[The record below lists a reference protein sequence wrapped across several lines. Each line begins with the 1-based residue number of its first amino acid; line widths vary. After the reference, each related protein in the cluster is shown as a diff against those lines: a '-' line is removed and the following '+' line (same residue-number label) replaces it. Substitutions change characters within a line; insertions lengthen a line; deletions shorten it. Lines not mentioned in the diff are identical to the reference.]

1 MPRAYA
7 YVRWSTAE
15 QGEEGRDSHDRQT
28 TPLEAFTK
36 ATGIPV
42 VETIIDK
49 GVSAFKGANARIGQ
63 LKGLLDRIES
73 GEIERGDYIIVE
85 SIDRLTRQKLND
97 SVDLI
102 QSILKKGVR
111 LHTVIDQK
119 TYSHDDPSRDLET
132 LLMVG
137 VIAKRAHEES
147 DTKSKR
153 LKSSWLK
160 KRNAAETTIIR
171 KQCPYGLRYDEE
183 AQAFA
188 IVEDEA
194 QEIRDIFENLK
205 YMGILESIKRVNQYS
220 KRRWTR
226 KHIDELIKNKSPI
239 GVLSLR
245 RRNDEDGT
253 KIFDRYVPGYYPK
266 IIDETE
272 FDAAVSA
279 VKGRFNERK
288 SGRRS
293 PNNYNIFRHCIQCH
307 EHKAGM
313 LFNLQGLGVEKK
325 RYAYLV
331 CSNRAERVCEC
342 DNRIRFD
349 LVFGTFLAFVKQLS
363 ENRYIDER
371 TDQKRKD
378 FTWFSQDNYKQMDA
392 VNDAFSRFFSVRDTS
407 APKEEIRAKKA
418 QLTSEKTALEMLDAS
433 LAQFDGLI
441 PKTFIKRI
449 ADTEARIT
457 ALEVEIQN
465 LEGSLAI
472 EAETLE
478 VTTYQDILDLY
489 ATEQGRLK
497 LNTFFISRGITFE
510 VNSDKES
517 NMVSLQIKIKG
528 DEKFNLYTS
537 QLFTTKDPLTPFGI
551 PDLSHIIK

>member
-1 MPRAYA
+1 MPKAYA

-28 TPLEAFTK
+28 TPLRAFTE

-73 GEIERGDYIIVE
+73 GEIERGDYVIVE

-97 SVDLI
+97 SVELI

-160 KRNAAETTIIR
+160 KRDAAETTIIR
-171 KQCPYGLRYDEE
+171 KQCPYGFRYDE
-183 AQAFA
+183 QANAFV

-194 QEIRDIFENLK
+194 QEIRHIFDLLK
-205 YMGILESIKRVNQYS
+205 HMGILESIKRVNQYS

-226 KHIDELIKNKSPI
+226 KHIDELIKTKSPI
-239 GVLSLR
+239 GVLCLNR
-245 RRNDEDGT
+245 RKDDGNGR
-253 KIFDRYVPGYYPK
+253 ILDRYIPGYYPK
-266 IIDETE
+266 IIEDTD

-279 VKGRFNERK
+279 IKSRFNERK
-288 SGRRS
+288 SGRRAA
-293 PNNYNIFRHCIQCH
+293 NNYNIFRHCIQC
-307 EHKAGM
+307 EMHKVGM
-313 LFNLQGLGVEKK
+313 MFNLQGLGLEKK

-331 CSNRAERVCEC
+331 CSNRAERVCDC
-342 DNRIRFD
+342 TNRIRFEY
-349 LVFGTFLAFVKQLS
+349 VFAVFLSFIKQIS

-371 TDQKRKD
+371 TDKKRER
-378 FTWFSQDNYKQMDA
+378 FTWFSQEEYKH
-392 VNDAFSRFFSVRDTS
+392 
-407 APKEEIRAKKA
+407 
-418 QLTSEKTALEMLDAS
+418 
-433 LAQFDGLI
+433 
-441 PKTFIKRI
+441 
-449 ADTEARIT
+449 
-457 ALEVEIQN
+457 
-465 LEGSLAI
+465 
-472 EAETLE
+472 
-478 VTTYQDILDLY
+478 
-489 ATEQGRLK
+489 
-497 LNTFFISRGITFE
+497 LNS
-510 VNSDKES
+510 
-517 NMVSLQIKIKG
+517 
-528 DEKFNLYTS
+528 
-537 QLFTTKDPLTPFGI
+537 
-551 PDLSHIIK
+551 